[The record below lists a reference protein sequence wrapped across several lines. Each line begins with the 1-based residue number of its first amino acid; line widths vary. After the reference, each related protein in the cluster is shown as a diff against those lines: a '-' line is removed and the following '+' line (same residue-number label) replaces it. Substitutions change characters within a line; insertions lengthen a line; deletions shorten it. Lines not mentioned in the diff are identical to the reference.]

1 METPRFRKPST
12 QNSAPR
18 FQKMEIL
25 FYIAAAVT
33 VLATLRVITHVHAVH
48 ALLYLVVTLIAL
60 ALIFYLLGAQFAAAL
75 EIIIYGGAIMVLFIF
90 VVMLLGP
97 LAVEQ
102 ERTWLTL
109 DAWVGPG
116 ILALVLL
123 GEVGYLIAV
132 GDHTSLA
139 VTEARQKGVSI
150 ALYGPYII
158 GVELASMLLLPGLI
172 GAYHLGRRISKEAR

>member
-1 METPRFRKPST
+1 
-12 QNSAPR
+12 
-18 FQKMEIL
+18 MEIL

-33 VLATLRVITHVHAVH
+33 FLATLRVITHVHAVH
-48 ALLYLVVTLIAL
+48 ALLYLVVALIAL
-60 ALIFYLLGAQFAAAL
+60 SLIFYLLGAQFAAAL

-102 ERTWLTL
+102 ERTWLTPGT
-109 DAWVGPG
+109 WVGPG

-132 GDHTSLA
+132 GDHLPITVS
-139 VTEARQKGVSI
+139 EARQKGVSI

-172 GAYHLGRRISKEAR
+172 GAYHLGRRVSKESR

>member
-1 METPRFRKPST
+1 MEVV
-12 QNSAPR
+12 
-18 FQKMEIL
+18 

-33 VLATLRVITHVHAVH
+33 VLATLRVITHVNPVH
-48 ALLYLVVTLIAL
+48 ALLYLVVALIAL

-97 LAVEQ
+97 LAAEQ
-102 ERTWLTL
+102 EKSWLTPT
-109 DAWVGPG
+109 AWVGPS

-123 GEVGYLIAV
+123 GEVGYLISV
-132 GDHTSLA
+132 GDHTVSVVA
-139 VTEARQKGVSI
+139 ETRQKGISI

-172 GAYHLGRRISKEAR
+172 GAYHLGRRLSREGR

>member
-1 METPRFRKPST
+1 MEV
-12 QNSAPR
+12 
-18 FQKMEIL
+18 L

-33 VLATLRVITHVHAVH
+33 FLATLRVITHVHPVH
-48 ALLYLVVTLIAL
+48 ALLYLVVALIAL

-102 ERTWLTL
+102 EKSWLTPGT
-109 DAWVGPG
+109 WVGPSV
-116 ILALVLL
+116 LALVLL
-123 GEVGYLIAV
+123 GEVGYLIAA
-132 GDHTSLA
+132 GDHLPISGMET
-139 VTEARQKGVSI
+139 RQKGVSI
-150 ALYGPYII
+150 VLYGPYII

-172 GAYHLGRRISKEAR
+172 GAYHLGRRLSKEPRSC

>member
-1 METPRFRKPST
+1 
-12 QNSAPR
+12 
-18 FQKMEIL
+18 MEIL

-33 VLATLRVITHVHAVH
+33 FLATLRVITHVHAVH
-48 ALLYLVVTLIAL
+48 ALLYLVVALTAL

-102 ERTWLTL
+102 EKSWLTPG
-109 DAWVGPG
+109 AWVGPSV
-116 ILALVLL
+116 LALVLL
-123 GEVGYLIAV
+123 GEVGYLITT
-132 GDHTSLA
+132 GDHLPINGMES
-139 VTEARQKGVSI
+139 RPKGVSI
-150 ALYGPYII
+150 LLYGPYII

-172 GAYHLGRRISKEAR
+172 GAYHLGRRVSKESRTC

>member
-1 METPRFRKPST
+1 VEV
-12 QNSAPR
+12 
-18 FQKMEIL
+18 L

-33 VLATLRVITHVHAVH
+33 VLATLRVVTHVHAVH
-48 ALLYLVVTLIAL
+48 ALLYLVVVLIAL
-60 ALIFYLLGAQFAAAL
+60 SLIFYLLGAQFAAAL

-102 ERTWLTL
+102 ERTWFSPS
-109 DAWVGPG
+109 AWVGPS

-123 GEVGYLIAV
+123 GEVGYLIAT
-132 GDHTSLA
+132 GDHPAMA
-139 VTEARQKGVSI
+139 VTEPRQKGISI

-172 GAYHLGRRISKEAR
+172 GAYHLGRRLSSEARSC

>member
-1 METPRFRKPST
+1 
-12 QNSAPR
+12 
-18 FQKMEIL
+18 MEIL

-33 VLATLRVITHVHAVH
+33 FLATLRVITHVHAVH
-48 ALLYLVVTLIAL
+48 ALLYLVVALIAL
-60 ALIFYLLGAQFAAAL
+60 SLIFYLLGAQFAAAL

-102 ERTWLTL
+102 ERTWLSPS
-109 DAWVGPG
+109 AWVGPC

-123 GEVGYLIAV
+123 GEVGYLLAS
-132 GDHTSLA
+132 GDHPTMA
-139 VTEARQKGVSI
+139 VTEPSQKGISI

-172 GAYHLGRRISKEAR
+172 GAYHLGRRLSSEARSC

>member
-1 METPRFRKPST
+1 MEV
-12 QNSAPR
+12 
-18 FQKMEIL
+18 L

-33 VLATLRVITHVHAVH
+33 FLATLRVITHLHPVH
-48 ALLYLVVTLIAL
+48 ALLYLVVALIAL

-102 ERTWLTL
+102 ERAWLSPT
-109 DAWVGPG
+109 AWVGPS
-116 ILALVLL
+116 ILALILL

-132 GDHTSLA
+132 GDHTASVVA
-139 VTEARQKGVSI
+139 ETRQKGISI

-172 GAYHLGRRISKEAR
+172 GAYHLGRRLSREGR

>member
-1 METPRFRKPST
+1 MEV
-12 QNSAPR
+12 
-18 FQKMEIL
+18 L

-33 VLATLRVITHVHAVH
+33 FLATLRVITHVHPVH
-48 ALLYLVVTLIAL
+48 ALLYLVVALIAL

-90 VVMLLGP
+90 VIMLLGP
-97 LAVEQ
+97 LAVER
-102 ERTWLTL
+102 ERAWLMPT
-109 DAWVGPG
+109 AWVGPS

-132 GDHTSLA
+132 GDHTAS
-139 VTEARQKGVSI
+139 VVQETRQKGISI

-172 GAYHLGRRISKEAR
+172 GAYHLGRRLSREDR

>member
-1 METPRFRKPST
+1 MEL
-12 QNSAPR
+12 
-18 FQKMEIL
+18 L

-33 VLATLRVITHVHAVH
+33 LLATVRVITHVHAVH

-102 ERTWLTL
+102 EKSWFTPGI
-109 DAWVGPG
+109 WVGPSV
-116 ILALVLL
+116 LALVLL

-132 GDHTSLA
+132 GGHSPIDSMEPH
-139 VTEARQKGVSI
+139 QKGLSI
-150 ALYGPYII
+150 VLYGPYII

-172 GAYHLGRRISKEAR
+172 GAYHLGRRVSKESRSC

>member
-1 METPRFRKPST
+1 
-12 QNSAPR
+12 
-18 FQKMEIL
+18 MEIL
-25 FYIAAAVT
+25 FYIAATVT

-48 ALLYLVVTLIAL
+48 ALLYLVVALIAL
-60 ALIFYLLGAQFAAAL
+60 SLIFYLLGAQFAAAL

-102 ERTWLTL
+102 ERTWLSPS
-109 DAWVGPG
+109 AWVGPS

-123 GEVGYLIAV
+123 GEVGYLIAS
-132 GDHTSLA
+132 GDHPTMA
-139 VTEARQKGVSI
+139 VAKPTQKAISI

-172 GAYHLGRRISKEAR
+172 GAYHLGRRLSSEARSC